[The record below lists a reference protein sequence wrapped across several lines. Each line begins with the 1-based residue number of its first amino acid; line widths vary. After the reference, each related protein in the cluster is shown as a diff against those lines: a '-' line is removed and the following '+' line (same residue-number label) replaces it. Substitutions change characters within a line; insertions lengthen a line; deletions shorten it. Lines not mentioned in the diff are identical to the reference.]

1 MFCRRIRKFLFKYAK
16 IFTFWFLSAY
26 ISIIFTRNYSLFL
39 NIFPYLWSHVPER
52 FFFFVLFSVCSCGF
66 AWRIH
71 FHLFSSLS
79 RLLSQFYSLCFVYFD
94 NAWDVVMPQFR
105 YFCGIE
111 IKMSSEDLIFYTFFS
126 LGVISIRNLNLH
138 NRNITV
144 LVLGIT
150 ILYFFHFFCFWQYAE
165 LF

>member
-1 MFCRRIRKFLFKYAK
+1 MQKESKAIWNTFWVDPISRYLLYEKRTFCRRIRKFLFKYAK

-52 FFFFVLFSVCSCGF
+52 FFFSFYSLFVLADLLGEFIF
-66 AWRIH
+66 I
-71 FHLFSSLS
+71 FFPLS

-111 IKMSSEDLIFYTFFS
+111 IKMSSEDLIFYTFFHS
-126 LGVISIRNLNLH
+126 E
-138 NRNITV
+138 
-144 LVLGIT
+144 
-150 ILYFFHFFCFWQYAE
+150 W
-165 LF
+165 